1 VAVAVPYLT
10 AIRMLGRSY
19 AGPMEPLTTHEQE
32 LRARLTHDV
41 QVLAGEIGERN
52 FLRSEAL
59 AKASGWIDEQMRA
72 AGYAVDKQRFEWDRG
87 TFENLAVE
95 RRGATQP
102 DQIVIIGAH
111 YDSALGT
118 PGANDN
124 ASGVASMLALARA
137 FASRPVAR
145 TLRFVAFV
153 NEEPPYYYTDGMG
166 SVRYARRCR
175 DHNEN
180 VVAMISLE
188 TMGCFSDEPN
198 SQSYPAPGLEIA
210 YPTTGNFIAFVGN
223 LGSRRLVREVVGRF
237 RQHARFPSEGAALPG
252 WIPGVGWS
260 DHWSFWKAGYPGVMV
275 TDTAPF
281 RYRHYHQAEDTP
293 DKVDTERL
301 ARVVAG
307 LEAVVAGL
315 VSDDSR

>member
-1 VAVAVPYLT
+1 MALAVSYRT
-10 AIRMLGRSY
+10 AIRMPGSSY
-19 AGPMEPLTTHEQE
+19 GGPIEPLTAHEQE
-32 LRARLTHDV
+32 LRTRLAHDV

-52 FLRSEAL
+52 FLRSDAL
-59 AKASGWIDEQMRA
+59 AKASNWVQEQMSA
-72 AGYAVDKQRFEWDRG
+72 AGYAVDRQPFEWDRR
-87 TFENLAVE
+87 TFENLVVE
-95 RRGATQP
+95 RRGTTQA
-102 DQIVIIGAH
+102 DQVVIVGAH

-175 DHNEN
+175 ERNEN
-180 VVAMISLE
+180 VVAMVSLE

-198 SQSYPAPGLEIA
+198 SQRYPAPGLAIA

-223 LGSRRLVREVVGRF
+223 LGSRRLVQELVGRF
-237 RQHARFPSEGAALPG
+237 RENTRFPSEGAALPG
-252 WIPGVGWS
+252 WVPGVGWS
-260 DHWSFWKAGYPGVMV
+260 DHWSFWQAGYAGVMV

-293 DKVDTERL
+293 DKVDHERL

-307 LEAVVAGL
+307 LEVVVEGL
-315 VSDDSR
+315 VSKHR